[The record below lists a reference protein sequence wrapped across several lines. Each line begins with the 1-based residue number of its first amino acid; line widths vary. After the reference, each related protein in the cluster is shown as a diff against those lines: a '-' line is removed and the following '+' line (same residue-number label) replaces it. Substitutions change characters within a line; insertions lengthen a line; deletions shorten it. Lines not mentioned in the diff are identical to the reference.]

1 MIGRKYKEKQW
12 NIKAKLEYQKG
23 YIHRVTDLMAFKKL
37 LQSNTD
43 KTSKK
48 LASLW
53 PRKISNSAY

>member
-1 MIGRKYKEKQW
+1 MEKIQRETW
-12 NIKAKLEYQKG
+12 DIKAKSEYQKG
-23 YIHRVTDLMAFKKL
+23 HIHRVIDLIAFKKL

-43 KTSKK
+43 KTSKR